1 MRSWDFV
8 CCAVRRLLLENTS
21 AQKTLSAPKDFGMAA
36 LGLEGSLF
44 MRNTDGKALC
54 GVSSTNIR
62 GKEIYSF
69 STYHWCLI
77 LQKEC
82 DVSSARWFNT
92 LVDFITPLPL
102 LSWNTILEYCL
113 KIELLQKM
121 ESPTC
126 HLRI

>member
-1 MRSWDFV
+1 
-8 CCAVRRLLLENTS
+8 
-21 AQKTLSAPKDFGMAA
+21 
-36 LGLEGSLF
+36 

-69 STYHWCLI
+69 STYWWCLI

-92 LVDFITPLPL
+92 LVDFIALM
-102 LSWNTILEYCL
+102 LEYYFRIIF
-113 KIELLQKM
+113 KDVITAEDGK
-121 ESPTC
+121 P
-126 HLRI
+126 HLSS

>member
-1 MRSWDFV
+1 
-8 CCAVRRLLLENTS
+8 
-21 AQKTLSAPKDFGMAA
+21 
-36 LGLEGSLF
+36 
-44 MRNTDGKALC
+44 MRNMDGKALC

-69 STYHWCLI
+69 SMYWWCLI

-92 LVDFITPLPL
+92 LVDFITPLPE
-102 LSWNTILEYCL
+102 SCWNTILEYYL
-113 KIELLQKM
+113 EMELLQKM